1 MSDTAMKDEDEEL
14 TFQDAT
20 DAFNESIPVHEL
32 GYAFRAYIRF
42 EKKAEEA
49 AKDLGIDFEEYKKD
63 LRLDYD
69 TLQRAVN
76 RGLSPWGT

>member
-1 MSDTAMKDEDEEL
+1 MSDSAVEDKDEEL
-14 TFQDAT
+14 TFRDAT
-20 DAFNESIPVHEL
+20 DAFNASIPVHEL

-49 AKDLGIDFEEYKKD
+49 AKGLGIYLEEYKKD
-63 LRLDYD
+63 LRRDYD